1 MRKILQP
8 SKNVK
13 KEMKDE
19 ELNTS
24 FFTQEDSE
32 KNVLLGMKKNVLSND
47 RSQSVGKE
55 HSSWDVHFGCSTL
68 CDQTRNQSSK
78 ILDSSTTT
86 SLKKRESKPSS
97 TGSKSVK
104 KSKKGVV
111 EKFDFYSEGDDDEEE
126 DGGDGGEGEGEEED
140 EVREGSEEEEEEEE
154 RGRGRE
160 GGGVNSAAAG
170 IIKKEKKEGNL
181 EFHNSSFLLKNIST
195 IIYFIIVMG
204 MYYDIITM

>member
-1 MRKILQP
+1 MRKSLQ
-8 SKNVK
+8 SSNSLK
-13 KEMKDE
+13 KEIKDE
-19 ELNTS
+19 ELNAS

-47 RSQSVGKE
+47 RSQSGGKE

-68 CDQTRNQSSK
+68 CDQTRNQSSN

-86 SLKKRESKPSS
+86 SLKKRERKPSS

-104 KSKKGVV
+104 KLKKGVV
-111 EKFDFYSEGDDDEEE
+111 EKFDFDSEGEDDDEEE
-126 DGGDGGEGEGEEED
+126 DGGDGGEGEGGED
-140 EVREGSEEEEEEEE
+140 DEGREGSEEEEDE

-160 GGGVNSAAAG
+160 GGGVTSAAAAS

-181 EFHNSSFLLKNIST
+181 EF
-195 IIYFIIVMG
+195 
-204 MYYDIITM
+204 